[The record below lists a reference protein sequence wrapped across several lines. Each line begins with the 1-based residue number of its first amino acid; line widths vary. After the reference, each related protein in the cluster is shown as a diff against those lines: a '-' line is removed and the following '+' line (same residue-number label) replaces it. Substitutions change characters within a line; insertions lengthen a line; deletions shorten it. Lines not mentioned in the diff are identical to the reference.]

1 MVWYL
6 YLQCR
11 GLRTSRFIGFG
22 PGNRQEFYAFRES
35 QKGSEGTCP
44 GNSLSIGAFSIHVR
58 CRGAHVRSLE
68 ILLWHTLHLQNKS
81 RPFQAPPFLGW
92 WRDDANDR
100 WTKKEERGRR
110 RSKKEKQGGRV
121 LDKKQEMD
129 KINHDQAY
137 PLLWVYDCPFLFSY
151 NLYIGANQKLQ

>member
-1 MVWYL
+1 MIWYL

-11 GLRTSRFIGFG
+11 GLRTSRFISFG
-22 PGNRQEFYAFRES
+22 PENRQEFYAFRES

-58 CRGAHVRSLE
+58 CRGAHVHSLE

-81 RPFQAPPFLGW
+81 RPFQARPFLGW
-92 WRDDANDR
+92 WRNDANDR

-110 RSKKEKQGGRV
+110 RRRRKKEKQGGRV

-137 PLLWVYDCPFLFSY
+137 PLLWVYDCPFFSVIT
-151 NLYIGANQKLQ
+151 YI

>member
-1 MVWYL
+1 MIWYL
-6 YLQCR
+6 YLQCS
-11 GLRTSRFIGFG
+11 GLRTSRFISFG
-22 PGNRQEFYAFRES
+22 PENRQEFYAFRES

-58 CRGAHVRSLE
+58 CRGAHVHSLE

-81 RPFQAPPFLGW
+81 RPFQARPFLGW
-92 WRDDANDR
+92 WRNDANDR

-110 RSKKEKQGGRV
+110 RRRRKKEKQGGRV

-137 PLLWVYDCPFLFSY
+137 PLLWVYDCPFFSVIT
-151 NLYIGANQKLQ
+151 YI